1 MTCVDPQTNE
11 VVFNLQDLIPVFK
24 LVMETIEG
32 RTFKYAQ
39 VNKKSEEVEEGKR
52 GDWGTPTY
60 YVRSIYKTYQAL
72 VWSEPEGIEKA
83 IFRDETYYNLKELHE
98 ILKCACIFT
107 FEEAKRIYI
116 KINLIVNNFG
126 YLIDVID
133 FLNEKI
139 LSGLEPTGENMV
151 SITEKY
157 LTHEKI
163 IELKSYKFS
172 EDEKRKCRFLKTEIN
187 PMISTT
193 DFKNRFENRVDYDEE
208 IVRKLVTDG
217 FEKQKRK
224 GYSNQ

>member
-24 LVMETIEG
+24 LVIEKIEG

-39 VNKKSEEVEEGKR
+39 VQKIREEVEEGKPN
-52 GDWGTPTY
+52 DWGTPTH
-60 YVRSIYKTYQAL
+60 YVRTIYKSYPAL
-72 VWSEPEGIEKA
+72 VWSEPAEIEKA
-83 IFRDETYYNLKELHE
+83 VFSDETHPGLKQLHE

-157 LTHEKI
+157 LTPEKI

-187 PMISTT
+187 PMISPS
-193 DFKNRFENRVDYDEE
+193 DLMDKVYYDSDYKE
-208 IVRKLVTDG
+208 IVRRLVEG
-217 FEKQKRK
+217 KFGKQKSI
-224 GYSNQ
+224 SNQ